1 MQARFSDR
9 KHRLSDFQDEVWVC
23 CKACNNEAIARVD
36 HELKIAKLVC
46 NHCGLNKVI
55 STTTLSNNGKEI
67 VLILPAHAY
76 FDADLWFSQPFK
88 NEIFFALNPSHL
100 LYLEEY
106 IRAKLREHKD
116 RTHFT
121 LLEKLPRFYHE
132 AKNRDALLK
141 IIEKL
146 KKK

>member
-46 NHCGLNKVI
+46 NNCGLNKVI

-88 NEIFFALNPSHL
+88 NEIFFA
-100 LYLEEY
+100 
-106 IRAKLREHKD
+106 
-116 RTHFT
+116 
-121 LLEKLPRFYHE
+121 
-132 AKNRDALLK
+132 
-141 IIEKL
+141 
-146 KKK
+146 